1 MEVEEDDPPGVP
13 EWVVTYGDMMSL
25 LLTFFIMLVSMSEL
39 KDEGKNRAALNSM
52 REAFGPMGGTSGTP
66 GRTFNSRSSNEFMSS
81 KSENKKTGLEKGS
94 IASAGGGGRQKSVE
108 TVNHGEIVT
117 IGGSLEFGQFDAEV
131 RNVKTADL
139 QLIDDAEQELQRFDP
154 ALLELSESDLKSI
167 ADKNERERAKANL
180 TRINELQQIIGQ
192 RESTEDN
199 LQRLE
204 NLKEILAAIK
214 KVPNRVVV
222 RGHSFAEPVR
232 RKPQFRDQH
241 DLSFARARSVAKYLI
256 ENDIDPKRILVS
268 AAGDAEPRIVT
279 RNLEDRRHNR
289 RVDVFTI
296 DSYLAPPDPG

>member
-52 REAFGPMGGTSGTP
+52 REAFGPMGGTSGAP

-94 IASAGGGGRQKSVE
+94 IASAGGGGRQKSVD

-117 IGGSLEFGQFDAEV
+117 IGGSLEFDQFATE
-131 RNVKTADL
+131 L
-139 QLIDDAEQELQRFDP
+139 DD
-154 ALLELSESDLKSI
+154 
-167 ADKNERERAKANL
+167 
-180 TRINELQQIIGQ
+180 
-192 RESTEDN
+192 ESTED
-199 LQRLE
+199 LQRV
-204 NLKEILAAIK
+204 LAAIR
-214 KVPNRVVV
+214 KVPNRIIV
-222 RGHSFAEPVR
+222 RGHCYAEQVR
-232 RKPQFRDQH
+232 KIPQFRDQH

>member
-117 IGGSLEFGQFDAEV
+117 IGGSLEFDQFATE
-131 RNVKTADL
+131 L
-139 QLIDDAEQELQRFDP
+139 DD
-154 ALLELSESDLKSI
+154 
-167 ADKNERERAKANL
+167 
-180 TRINELQQIIGQ
+180 
-192 RESTEDN
+192 ESTED
-199 LQRLE
+199 LQRV
-204 NLKEILAAIK
+204 LAAIR
-214 KVPNRVVV
+214 KVPNRIIV
-222 RGHSFAEPVR
+222 RGHCYAEQVR
-232 RKPQFRDQH
+232 KIPQFRDQH

-289 RVDVFTI
+289 RVDIFTI

>member
-1 MEVEEDDPPGVP
+1 MEEDAPPGVP

-52 REAFGPMGGTSGTP
+52 KEVFGPMDGTSGVP
-66 GRTFNSRSSNEFMSS
+66 GRTFNSRSSNKFMSS
-81 KSENKKTGLEKGS
+81 KSESKKTGLEKGS
-94 IASAGGGGRQKSVE
+94 IDSAGGGGPEKSVE

-117 IGGSLEFGQFDAEV
+117 VGGALEFDQFA
-131 RNVKTADL
+131 T
-139 QLIDDAEQELQRFDP
+139 ELGD
-154 ALLELSESDLKSI
+154 
-167 ADKNERERAKANL
+167 
-180 TRINELQQIIGQ
+180 
-192 RESTEDN
+192 ESTED
-199 LQRLE
+199 LQR
-204 NLKEILAAIK
+204 ILAAIK
-214 KVPNRVVV
+214 KVPNRIIV
-222 RGHSFAEPVR
+222 RGHCFAEQVR
-232 RKPQFRDQH
+232 KIPQFRDQH

-279 RNLEDRRHNR
+279 RNMEDRRHNR

>member
-1 MEVEEDDPPGVP
+1 
-13 EWVVTYGDMMSL
+13 
-25 LLTFFIMLVSMSEL
+25 
-39 KDEGKNRAALNSM
+39 M

-214 KVPNRVVV
+214 KVPNRVIV
-222 RGHSFAEPVR
+222 RGHCFAEQVR
-232 RKPQFRDQH
+232 KIPQFRDQH

-289 RVDVFTI
+289 RVDIFTI